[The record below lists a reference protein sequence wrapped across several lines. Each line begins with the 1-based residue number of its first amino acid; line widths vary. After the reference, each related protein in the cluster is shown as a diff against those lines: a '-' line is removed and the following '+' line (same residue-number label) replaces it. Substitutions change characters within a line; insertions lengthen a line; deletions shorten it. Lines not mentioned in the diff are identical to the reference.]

1 MIKLS
6 TPVTLKAAPYTDN
19 NNQLVTPEAIIVTEL
34 DVIYHD
40 HPKNKAMYA
49 TINGLPGTFL
59 LFGGDHYDEVPFITK
74 DGLNEKL
81 LSVLGPDIQASL
93 QAQFPKTV
101 EQDPDGPGTILTNMI
116 KSIGITSSSN
126 CACRRHAIEMNEKGS
141 DWCEQHLDTILSWL
155 KEESKKRNLPFVEF
169 VAKSMVQR
177 AIYKSRRLKDKKE
190 SDA

>member
-1 MIKLS
+1 MITLS
-6 TPVTLKAAPYTDN
+6 TPVTLKPAPYTDN
-19 NNQLVTPEAIIVTEL
+19 NNQLITPEAMTVTEL

-59 LFGGDHYDEVPFITK
+59 LFGGDQYDEVPFITK
-74 DGLNEKL
+74 EALNEQL

-126 CACRRHAIEMNEKGS
+126 CACRRHAIEMNEKGN
-141 DWCEQHLDTILSWL
+141 DWCEQHIDTILSWL

-177 AIYKSRRLKDKKE
+177 AIYKSRRLKAKKE
-190 SDA
+190 SQA

>member
-1 MIKLS
+1 MITLS
-6 TPVTLKAAPYTDN
+6 TQVTLKPAPYTDN
-19 NNQLVTPEAIIVTEL
+19 NNQLITPEAMTVTEL

-59 LFGGDHYDEVPFITK
+59 LFGGDQYDEVPFITK
-74 DGLNEKL
+74 EALNEQL

-126 CACRRHAIEMNEKGS
+126 CACRRHAIEMNEKGN
-141 DWCEQHLDTILSWL
+141 DWCEQHIDTILSWL

-177 AIYKSRRLKDKKE
+177 AIYKSRRLKAKKE
-190 SDA
+190 SQA

>member
-1 MIKLS
+1 MITLP
-6 TPVTLKAAPYTDN
+6 TPVTLKPAPYTDN
-19 NNQLVTPEAIIVTEL
+19 NNQLVTPEAITVTEL

-40 HPKNKAMYA
+40 HPKNKAIYA

-59 LFGGDHYDEVPFITK
+59 LLGGDSYDEVPFMTK
-74 DGLNEKL
+74 EALQEQL

-126 CACRRHAIEMNEKGS
+126 CACRRHAIEMNEKGN
-141 DWCEQHLDTILSWL
+141 DWCEQHIDTILSWL

-177 AIYKSRRLKDKKE
+177 AIYKSRRLKAKKE
-190 SDA
+190 SNA